1 MVKGTRIC
9 KICGK
14 EYPYCK
20 TERSADI
27 FRYQDVACCVEHGT
41 QYFAEVEAARN
52 PVKVQV
58 APVEVEVK
66 PQVKTVKSSKNDASK
81 KKTPVRD

>member
-20 TERSADI
+20 TERGAGI
-27 FRYQDVACCVEHGT
+27 FRYQDVACFVEHGT

-52 PVKVQV
+52 PIKAQAVS
-58 APVEVEVK
+58 AEVESK
-66 PQVKTVKSSKNDASK
+66 PQAKTVKSLKNDEAK
-81 KKTPVRD
+81 KKTPVKD

>member
-9 KICGK
+9 KICGR

-20 TERSADI
+20 TERSVDI

-41 QYFAEVEAARN
+41 QYFAEVEAART
-52 PVKVQV
+52 PEKIAVATTKV
-58 APVEVEVK
+58 ESK
-66 PQVKTVKSSKNDASK
+66 PQVKTVKSSKNDKSN
-81 KKTPVRD
+81 KKTPVKD

>member
-20 TERSADI
+20 TERGAGI

-52 PVKVQV
+52 PIKAQAVS
-58 APVEVEVK
+58 AEVESN
-66 PQVKTVKSSKNDASK
+66 PQAKTVKSLKNDEAK
-81 KKTPVRD
+81 KKTPVKD

>member
-1 MVKGTRIC
+1 MIKGTRIC

-14 EYPYCK
+14 EYPYSK
-20 TERSADI
+20 TERAAGI

-52 PVKVQV
+52 PVKVQA
-58 APVEVEVK
+58 APAEVEVK
-66 PQVKTVKSSKNDASK
+66 PQVKTVKSSKNDESK
-81 KKTPVRD
+81 KKTPVKD

>member
-20 TERSADI
+20 TERGAGI

-52 PVKVQV
+52 PVKAQAVS
-58 APVEVEVK
+58 AEVESK
-66 PQVKTVKSSKNDASK
+66 PQAKTVKSLKNDEAK
-81 KKTPVRD
+81 KKPPVKD

>member
-1 MVKGTRIC
+1 MVKGARIC

-20 TERSADI
+20 TERGVGI

-52 PVKVQV
+52 PVKGQT
-58 APVEVEVK
+58 APAEVEAE
-66 PQVKTVKSSKNDASK
+66 PQVKTVKSSKNDESK
-81 KKTPVRD
+81 KKTPIKD

>member
-20 TERSADI
+20 TERRAEI
-27 FRYQDVACCVEHGT
+27 FRYQDVACCPEHGT
-41 QYFAEVEAARN
+41 QYFAKVEAARN
-52 PVKVQV
+52 PVKIEAVP
-58 APVEVEVK
+58 AEEESK
-66 PQVKTVKSSKNDASK
+66 PQAKTVKSSKNDK
-81 KKTPVRD
+81 FNKKTPVKD

>member
-1 MVKGTRIC
+1 MIKGTRIC

-20 TERSADI
+20 TERAAGI

-52 PVKVQV
+52 PVKAQAVS
-58 APVEVEVK
+58 AEVESK
-66 PQVKTVKSSKNDASK
+66 PQAKTVKSLKNDEAK
-81 KKTPVRD
+81 KKPPVKD

>member
-1 MVKGTRIC
+1 MVKGARIC

-20 TERSADI
+20 TERGVGI

-52 PVKVQV
+52 PVKGQA
-58 APVEVEVK
+58 APAEVEAE
-66 PQVKTVKSSKNDASK
+66 PQVKTVKSFTNDKSK

>member
-20 TERSADI
+20 TERNAGI

-52 PVKVQV
+52 PVKGQV
-58 APVEVEVK
+58 VPAEVEAK
-66 PQVKTVKSSKNDASK
+66 PQAKTVKSLKNGEPK
-81 KKTPVRD
+81 KKIPIKD

>member
-20 TERSADI
+20 TERAAGI

-52 PVKVQV
+52 PVKIQA
-58 APVEVEVK
+58 APAEVEVK
-66 PQVKTVKSSKNDASK
+66 PQVKTVKSSKNDESK
-81 KKTPVRD
+81 KKTPVKD

>member
-1 MVKGTRIC
+1 MIKGTRIC

-20 TERSADI
+20 TERAAGI

-52 PVKVQV
+52 PIKAQAVS
-58 APVEVEVK
+58 AEVESK
-66 PQVKTVKSSKNDASK
+66 PQAKTVKSLKNDEAK
-81 KKTPVRD
+81 KKTPVKD

>member
-1 MVKGTRIC
+1 MAKGTRIC

-20 TERSADI
+20 TERRTDI

-52 PVKVQV
+52 PVKVRV
-58 APVEVEVK
+58 ASAEVEVK
-66 PQVKTVKSSKNDASK
+66 PQTKTVKSSKNNEPK
-81 KKTPVRD
+81 KENFR

>member
-20 TERSADI
+20 TERAAGI

-52 PVKVQV
+52 PVKAQAVS
-58 APVEVEVK
+58 AEVESK
-66 PQVKTVKSSKNDASK
+66 PQAKTVKSLKNDEVK
-81 KKTPVRD
+81 KKPPVKD

>member
-20 TERSADI
+20 TERAAGI

-52 PVKVQV
+52 PVKAQAVS
-58 APVEVEVK
+58 AEVESK
-66 PQVKTVKSSKNDASK
+66 PQAKTVKSLKNDEAK
-81 KKTPVRD
+81 KKPPVKD

>member
-20 TERSADI
+20 TERGVGI

-52 PVKVQV
+52 PVKAQT
-58 APVEVEVK
+58 APAEVEAE
-66 PQVKTVKSSKNDASK
+66 PQAKTVKSFTNDKSK
-81 KKTPVRD
+81 KKTPVKD

>member
-20 TERSADI
+20 TERSAGI

-52 PVKVQV
+52 PVR
-58 APVEVEVK
+58 VEVATTNVKSK
-66 PQVKTVKSSKNDASK
+66 PQTKTVKSSKNDESN
-81 KKTPVRD
+81 KKTPVKD

>member
-1 MVKGTRIC
+1 MIKGTRIC

-20 TERSADI
+20 TERGAGI

-41 QYFAEVEAARN
+41 QYFAAVEAARN
-52 PVKVQV
+52 PVKVQA
-58 APVEVEVK
+58 APAEVESR
-66 PQVKTVKSSKNDASK
+66 PQEKTVKSSKNDEQK
-81 KKTPVRD
+81 KKTPVSD

>member
-9 KICGK
+9 KVCGK

-20 TERSADI
+20 TERSAAV
-27 FRYQDVACCVEHGT
+27 FKWQDVACSVEHGT
-41 QYFAEVEAARN
+41 QYFAEVKAARN

-58 APVEVEVK
+58 VSAEVESK
-66 PQVKTVKSSKNDASK
+66 PQAKTVKSFK
-81 KKTPVRD
+81 K

>member
-20 TERSADI
+20 TERSAGI

-52 PVKVQV
+52 PEKIEVATTKV
-58 APVEVEVK
+58 ESK
-66 PQVKTVKSSKNDASK
+66 PQVKTVKSSKNDESN
-81 KKTPVRD
+81 KKTPVKD

>member
-20 TERSADI
+20 TERAAGI
-27 FRYQDVACCVEHGT
+27 FRYQDVACSVEHGT

-52 PVKVQV
+52 PVKAQ
-58 APVEVEVK
+58 ADPAEVEVK
-66 PQVKTVKSSKNDASK
+66 PQAKTVKSSKNDESK
-81 KKTPVRD
+81 KKTPIKD

>member
-20 TERSADI
+20 TERNAGI

-52 PVKVQV
+52 PVKVQA
-58 APVEVEVK
+58 APAEVEVK
-66 PQVKTVKSSKNDASK
+66 PQVKTVKSFTNDKSK
-81 KKTPVRD
+81 KKIPVKD

>member
-20 TERSADI
+20 TERGVGI

-52 PVKVQV
+52 PVKVQT
-58 APVEVEVK
+58 APAEVEVK
-66 PQVKTVKSSKNDASK
+66 PQVKTVKSFTNDKSK
-81 KKTPVRD
+81 KKTPVKD

>member
-20 TERSADI
+20 TERGAGI

-41 QYFAEVEAARN
+41 QYFAEVEASRN
-52 PVKVQV
+52 PIKVQAV
-58 APVEVEVK
+58 SAEVESN
-66 PQVKTVKSSKNDASK
+66 PQAKTVKSLKNDEAK
-81 KKTPVRD
+81 KKTPVKD